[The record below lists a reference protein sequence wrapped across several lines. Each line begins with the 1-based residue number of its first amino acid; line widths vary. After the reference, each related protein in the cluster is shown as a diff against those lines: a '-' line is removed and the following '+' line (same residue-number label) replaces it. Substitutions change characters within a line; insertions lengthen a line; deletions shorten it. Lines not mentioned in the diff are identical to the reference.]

1 MNAPVPRYFLFAR
14 VILVAFGCA
23 ALAWGIHVFPVF
35 WQQSIIESMARRII
49 ANEPFK
55 NETLSTQLSV
65 MEAAQNASTCRPDA
79 LRSVAIIRLRVAEDA
94 ASSADRSVL
103 DAKMEQARAAIRASL
118 ACSPADPFLWIAV
131 YWIDK
136 FRDGFRVEQL
146 DELRMSYRLGPNE
159 GWIAI
164 KRNPVVFEI
173 FDELPTDLA
182 DYAIR
187 EFARILETGL
197 KDTAWKS

>member
-1 MNAPVPRYFLFAR
+1 MKGN
-14 VILVAFGCA
+14 
-23 ALAWGIHVFPVF
+23 
-35 WQQSIIESMARRII
+35 RR
-49 ANEPFK
+49 
-55 NETLSTQLSV
+55 LDS
-65 MEAAQNASTCRPDA
+65 
-79 LRSVAIIRLRVAEDA
+79 VAEDA
-94 ASSADRSVL
+94 ASSADGSVL

-118 ACSPADPFLWIAV
+118 ACSPADPLLWIAV

-164 KRNPVVFEI
+164 KRNPVVF
-173 FDELPTDLA
+173 DELPTDLA

-187 EFARILETGL
+187 EFVRILET
-197 KDTAWKS
+197 